1 MFFEQADIVIIG
13 GGAMGLSCAYQLS
26 KNSCQRIVVIER
38 EPYLGGHTTSR
49 CAGGF
54 RYQYSSELNIKLSL
68 LSYHLLTE
76 MQQEGL
82 RLNIRPCGYMFLLD
96 AEQEIKFYQTA
107 VELQKSLGIN
117 TEMLSKA
124 ELKRHLPMLNTKDI
138 LEATYFQKDGL
149 INVHDVIN
157 FYAEKSKKK
166 NVHFYTNTEV
176 VGAGLK
182 EDGMHEIMTSK
193 GNILTRIVIIAA
205 GPWSGKIGSL
215 YHLNLPIT
223 PVKQQIF
230 ITDRVGL
237 LKDDFPVVL
246 YMQEGLGFHK
256 EGEGILS
263 EMSRPLTT
271 VVKEE
276 SRYAEVDLAWELLH
290 CKQAIYRFPA
300 LSSCRII
307 NRWAGYYEMTPDE
320 NPIIGPIDS
329 VKGLYCVAG
338 FNGHGFMHSPACGL
352 LMKEWILEGASHTLN
367 ISPFLN
373 QRFYSDILTKKEMLG
388 F

>member
-205 GPWSGKIGSL
+205 G
-215 YHLNLPIT
+215 
-223 PVKQQIF
+223 
-230 ITDRVGL
+230 
-237 LKDDFPVVL
+237 
-246 YMQEGLGFHK
+246 
-256 EGEGILS
+256 
-263 EMSRPLTT
+263 
-271 VVKEE
+271 
-276 SRYAEVDLAWELLH
+276 RYT
-290 CKQAIYRFPA
+290 I
-300 LSSCRII
+300 
-307 NRWAGYYEMTPDE
+307 
-320 NPIIGPIDS
+320 
-329 VKGLYCVAG
+329 
-338 FNGHGFMHSPACGL
+338 
-352 LMKEWILEGASHTLN
+352 
-367 ISPFLN
+367 
-373 QRFYSDILTKKEMLG
+373 
-388 F
+388 